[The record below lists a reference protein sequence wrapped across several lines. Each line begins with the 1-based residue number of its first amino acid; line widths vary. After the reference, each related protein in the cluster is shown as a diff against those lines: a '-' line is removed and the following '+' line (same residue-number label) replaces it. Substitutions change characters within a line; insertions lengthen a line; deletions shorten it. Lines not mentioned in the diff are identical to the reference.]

1 MFDMFLLLAQS
12 LVAALL
18 TAPAPVMATHG
29 ASCTAESAPAR
40 IVRSSV
46 ADAPAIAKL
55 DRLSGTAVVRV
66 DLSDA
71 GNVVGTYVARSSGSA
86 LLDRSALA
94 TAKMQAYAPET
105 QACRAIAGSYA
116 VEVEFAD

>member
-1 MFDMFLLLAQS
+1 MFHLLAQS

-18 TAPAPVMATHG
+18 AGPAPVMGTHG
-29 ASCTAESAPAR
+29 ASCTAEYQPAR
-40 IVRSSV
+40 IVRTAG
-46 ADAPAIAKL
+46 ADTPAIAKL

-71 GNVVGTYVARSSGSA
+71 GNVVGTYVARSSDSA

-94 TAKMQAYAPET
+94 AAKMQAYAPET